1 MKKIAILASGTGSN
15 AENIFNFFSNGN
27 RVKIE
32 LVIYDRADAPVA
44 KRMRE
49 HNVDTIYI
57 PGEVWRERP
66 DEILEMLS
74 QRGIDLIVLA
84 GFLRFVPEQ
93 ITRAYA
99 GRMINIHP
107 SLLPAYGGK
116 GMYGHK
122 VHEAVIAAGET
133 RSGATVHY
141 VTDKIDG
148 GDILMQEVVTVT
160 PDDTPDSLEQKV
172 HKAEYSLYPRAI
184 VAALGRLE
192 MNAPEPE
199 EATGASARATQES
212 EAPENPENPEASE
225 APVPPAREWA
235 ETLGV
240 RYDPPI
246 HGAAATCAGLC
257 RSDKERLWRRCAPH
271 ATRISRL
278 VGGDDR
284 ALLSAGRN
292 RSNHLLLAGQL
303 EILCRR
309 YRGRTPKLGESAD
322 MDHCQLRA
330 RRALQYVISPDSSP
344 VRITSPASRG
354 YGSGRAPL
362 PRLATGQKYQLL
374 DNAI

>member
-141 VTDKIDG
+141 VTDKTDG

-240 RYDPPI
+240 RYDPTMLPPEYP
-246 HGAAATCAGLC
+246 GAVPPPPAPGSSAHAEDSHPSMAPQPPAQGYAGVI
-257 RSDKERLWRRCAPH
+257 KN
-271 ATRISRL
+271 
-278 VGGDDR
+278 VYGDDAPPMPPAYLVWSVVMTVLCCLPAGIVAIIFSSQVSSKYYAGDIEGAR
-284 ALLSAGRN
+284 RSSERAQIWIIVSFVLGVLSNTLYLPIALL
-292 RSNHLLLAGQL
+292 
-303 EILCRR
+303 
-309 YRGRTPKLGESAD
+309 LG
-322 MDHCQLRA
+322 
-330 RRALQYVISPDSSP
+330 
-344 VRITSPASRG
+344 
-354 YGSGRAPL
+354 
-362 PRLATGQKYQLL
+362 
-374 DNAI
+374 